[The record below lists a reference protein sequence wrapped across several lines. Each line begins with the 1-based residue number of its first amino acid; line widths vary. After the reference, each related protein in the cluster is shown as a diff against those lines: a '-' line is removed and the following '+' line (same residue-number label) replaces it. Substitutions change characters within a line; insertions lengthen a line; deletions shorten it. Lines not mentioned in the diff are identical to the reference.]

1 MPAKRA
7 LIFIFIT
14 VLLNSIGFGI
24 ILPVMPSLIVDI
36 TGEALHEAAR
46 IGGYLAF
53 VYAFMQFFTAP
64 IVGNLSD
71 RFGRRPVL
79 LVSLSIFAIDYL
91 IMGFA
96 PTIAW
101 LFVGRIIAGMTA
113 TSFGIANAYIADLF
127 PPEERAQN
135 FGLMGAA
142 FGAGFILGPVIGGFL
157 GDFGPRV
164 PFFATAAIGILNVV
178 FGFFVLP
185 ESLDKAKRR
194 PFEVGRANPL
204 GALRELS
211 KYPLVVA
218 LLAAVFLYNFAHDS
232 LPAVWSFYVIERY
245 DWTPRDVGFSLGAVG
260 ICMMF
265 VQGVVIRPV
274 IPRFGAER
282 VAIFGLLVSAVSFF
296 GYAFASSGWMI
307 YLWIVIGAGAGLIG
321 PAVNSIMSAQI
332 PANAQGELQG
342 AIGSVTSLTYV
353 LSPPVMTQLFAYFSS
368 PSAPVYFPGAAYFLA
383 GVVVLMGLAVFVRTI
398 RRRIAAAA

>member
-1 MPAKRA
+1 MSANRA

-36 TGEALHEAAR
+36 TGGELHEAAK

-79 LVSLSIFAIDYL
+79 LVSLSVFALDYL

-157 GDFGPRV
+157 GDLGPRV
-164 PFFATAAIGILNVV
+164 PFFATAAIGMLNVV

-185 ESLDKAKRR
+185 ESLDKSKRR
-194 PFEVGRANPL
+194 TFEIGRANPL

-211 KYPLVVA
+211 KFPLVVA
-218 LLAAVFLYNFAHDS
+218 LLAAMFLYNLAHDS
-232 LPAVWSFYVIERY
+232 LPSIWSFYVMERY

-282 VAIFGLLVSAVSFF
+282 VAIFGLLVSAISFF
-296 GYAFASSGWMI
+296 GYAFSVFGWMM
-307 YLWIVIGAGAGLIG
+307 YVWIVVGAGSGLIG

-332 PANAQGELQG
+332 PADSQGELQG

-353 LSPPVMTQLFAYFSS
+353 LSPPVMPQLFAYYSS
-368 PSAPVYFPGAAYFLA
+368 PVAPVYFPGAAFFFA
-383 GVVVLMGLAVFVRTI
+383 GVLTLLGLAVFARTI
-398 RRRIAAAA
+398 RRRVASAA